1 MRTVLSLSNLHR
13 RGRRQIAAERVRLGV
28 CLAAVVLLL
37 VALSPADALAGA
49 PGSFG
54 RPGGQPVPAPIAPP
68 AAAPIAPP
76 VSALS
81 LTLLPAELYP
91 APPFDGVMPA
101 LPPAT
106 GEKPIT
112 PPPARKP
119 LQGPITLNFKDASLR
134 SVLTYLSEAAGLI
147 IVEVAP
153 VDARVTVMSLQPLSV
168 DEAVGLLNTVLKEK
182 GFAAVR
188 TGRTLKIVTLTD
200 AKKAAVPVRSGG
212 DPAKIEPTDEVVTQI
227 IPVQFADAAQ
237 LKVNLTTLIPTYAD
251 LQANVATNSLIL
263 TATQTDVRR
272 IVEIVHSLDSQEV
285 LVSEVKVFALQY
297 ANASNAARLINDL
310 FNGSSSSGTS
320 AARPGGLAGFLF
332 GGAGGGGGGGRGGG
346 GGGPGG
352 GGGGGDR
359 GGGGGSDSASAAGP
373 RQQKVTASADDR
385 TNTLVVSAPSDLLK
399 VIEGVIKQLDA
410 NPTADQAV
418 FTYRLKNANSSNLEA
433 VINNLFGAS
442 TSAAA
447 RTGTTTGRTGTTA
460 GTSGTGRTTGTGG
473 TTGRGGSTGF
483 GSGSSSSSMR
493 GLSSGSSGLG
503 SSSFG
508 SSTTSRGGTTASTA
522 YRGTTTS
529 GARLS
534 SSAAQS
540 ASDLSGQ
547 VFVVADTDTNSLLVT
562 TGSNNWPRVRAI
574 LDELDRAVPQV
585 LIKVLIAEVTHE
597 KTEDLGLEASILNL
611 TTAGVGFK
619 VGTNFSVAAQT
630 QGLVFRLIQDNVTAA
645 LHAIAGAG
653 KLDVLSR
660 PYILTSDNQQASIM
674 VGQSVPLI
682 TSSMLTSTGETINS
696 ISYND
701 LGIILTVTPHI
712 NPDGLVIMDVYQ
724 EISAFT
730 GQSVQISDTLN
741 APVYA
746 KRVAQSRVAIRDAQT
761 IVIGGLMEDRNTD
774 HVDKVP
780 FLGDIPGIGV
790 LFQHT
795 TKDKIKTELLLFL
808 TPHVARVPDDL
819 TTMSEGEMAGS
830 KVIQG
835 AVEPGAFDDH
845 MKGMRQGAAP
855 PPEEESN
862 APATEQ
868 DEATPPA
875 R

>member
-1 MRTVLSLSNLHR
+1 M
-13 RGRRQIAAERVRLGV
+13 
-28 CLAAVVLLL
+28 
-37 VALSPADALAGA
+37 
-49 PGSFG
+49 
-54 RPGGQPVPAPIAPP
+54 
-68 AAAPIAPP
+68 
-76 VSALS
+76 
-81 LTLLPAELYP
+81 
-91 APPFDGVMPA
+91 
-101 LPPAT
+101 
-106 GEKPIT
+106 
-112 PPPARKP
+112 
-119 LQGPITLNFKDASLR
+119 
-134 SVLTYLSEAAGLI
+134 
-147 IVEVAP
+147 
-153 VDARVTVMSLQPLSV
+153 
-168 DEAVGLLNTVLKEK
+168 
-182 GFAAVR
+182 
-188 TGRTLKIVTLTD
+188 
-200 AKKAAVPVRSGG
+200 
-212 DPAKIEPTDEVVTQI
+212 
-227 IPVQFADAAQ
+227 
-237 LKVNLTTLIPTYAD
+237 
-251 LQANVATNSLIL
+251 
-263 TATQTDVRR
+263 
-272 IVEIVHSLDSQEV
+272 
-285 LVSEVKVFALQY
+285 
-297 ANASNAARLINDL
+297 
-310 FNGSSSSGTS
+310 
-320 AARPGGLAGFLF
+320 
-332 GGAGGGGGGGRGGG
+332 
-346 GGGPGG
+346 
-352 GGGGGDR
+352 
-359 GGGGGSDSASAAGP
+359 
-373 RQQKVTASADDR
+373 
-385 TNTLVVSAPSDLLK
+385 
-399 VIEGVIKQLDA
+399 
-410 NPTADQAV
+410 
-418 FTYRLKNANSSNLEA
+418 
-433 VINNLFGAS
+433 
-442 TSAAA
+442 
-447 RTGTTTGRTGTTA
+447 
-460 GTSGTGRTTGTGG
+460 
-473 TTGRGGSTGF
+473 
-483 GSGSSSSSMR
+483 
-493 GLSSGSSGLG
+493 
-503 SSSFG
+503 
-508 SSTTSRGGTTASTA
+508 
-522 YRGTTTS
+522 
-529 GARLS
+529 
-534 SSAAQS
+534 
-540 ASDLSGQ
+540 
-547 VFVVADTDTNSLLVT
+547 
-562 TGSNNWPRVRAI
+562 
-574 LDELDRAVPQV
+574 
-585 LIKVLIAEVTHE
+585 
-597 KTEDLGLEASILNL
+597 
-611 TTAGVGFK
+611 GFK